1 MRENSFPPD
10 FSETKRLISPI
21 QYNLVKL
28 LKKNG
33 SLTRRELVKRLNKP
47 RTTIFDNLIKLH
59 NRKIVEKLTRN
70 SGKIGRPKVYWKLS
84 Q

>member
-1 MRENSFPPD
+1 M
-10 FSETKRLISPI
+10 K
-21 QYNLVKL
+21 V

-47 RTTIFDNLIKLH
+47 RTTIFDNLIILQK
-59 NRKIVEKLTRN
+59 RKIVENYTRN

-84 Q
+84 KN